1 MRKILLSLALIIS
14 TIGLFAQKSTPTDAA
29 VLKMMNV
36 KRGMES
42 VNSLANDMS
51 RNLDSKKITKFK
63 KVMDN
68 HKATLISEALKKF
81 KAEYT
86 AKEIKAIYDECTSD
100 EINYSELTNNFFSKW
115 RRLKGEF
122 YFRYAKEEFSKFQ

>member
-1 MRKILLSLALIIS
+1 MKKIILTLVLIIS
-14 TIGLFAQKSTPTDAA
+14 TIGLFAQKNTPSDAN
-29 VLKMMNV
+29 VLKLMNV

-51 RNLDSKKITKFK
+51 KNMDSKKAITFK
-63 KVMDN
+63 KAMDGYKTN
-68 HKATLISEALKKF
+68 LIKEALKKF

-100 EINYSELTNNFFSKW
+100 VINYSDLTNGFFKKW
-115 RRLKGEF
+115 RGIKGEMF
-122 YFRYAKEEFSKFQ
+122 FKHAKEEFSKMQ